1 MGGARQA
8 ARHTHAVRSR
18 LLDLVDLLL
27 GWRLEPDL
35 PAAVGW
41 VASDRA
47 AMSQLHVSL
56 FSLCGSETFMSMACE
71 HCLCEASGNELCLS
85 VLNMQLRECAG
96 QVSPKHS

>member
-1 MGGARQA
+1 MGGVRQA

-27 GWRLEPDL
+27 GWRLEPEL

-41 VASDRA
+41 VPLDRTV
-47 AMSQLHVSL
+47 MSQLHVFL
-56 FSLCGSETFMSMACE
+56 CCMCGSETVMSMACE
-71 HCLCEASGNELCLS
+71 HCLCEALGNELCLS
-85 VLNMQLRECAG
+85 VLDMQLRDCAG